1 LSKEVEQ
8 QLNSEEF
15 RHLKNEWKFQV
26 KAEKTYD
33 IEYERR
39 RYSGLDKVYGKL
51 KVASGNLEERTFLAV
66 VEDCEPQMGNEDLIL
81 CKRGSLI
88 SKSWIVKNIG

>member
-1 LSKEVEQ
+1 MTSCLLIQNRHNKDPRFESTWRLPLSKEVEQ

-15 RHLKNEWKFQV
+15 RRLKNEWKFQV

-33 IEYERR
+33 IEYDRR
-39 RYSGLDKVYGKL
+39 RYTGLDKVYGKL

-66 VEDCEPQMGNEDLIL
+66 VED
-81 CKRGSLI
+81 
-88 SKSWIVKNIG
+88 